1 MVIGTSEGTR
11 IVEQPAQEQ
20 QQGLVHG
27 LRWGIKSSFVDYVRR
42 MPDGKGSV
50 GDGAVPVGTGDL
62 FYEFDA
68 AASGAD
74 VLAFRGDVRFSGH
87 FGMLFVRV
95 AHPRLELGGER
106 AVLSIEDPEARADAP
121 RAPRAPRVPLVTATL
136 QRVGTQA
143 GTEVWGSDD
152 VALTAEG
159 VALFNDVYAEGEPFE
174 PLVLQLPVS
183 SLRTDRAG

>member
-1 MVIGTSEGTR
+1 MEAGEEER
-11 IVEQPAQEQ
+11 
-20 QQGLVHG
+20 QGLVHG
-27 LRWGIKSSFVDYVRR
+27 LRWGLKKSFVDYVRR

-62 FYEFDA
+62 FYEHDA
-68 AASGAD
+68 GRSGAR
-74 VLAFRGDVRFSGH
+74 VWAFRGDVRFRGH

-95 AHPRLELGGER
+95 ANPWLEIDGSSV
-106 AVLSIEDPEARADAP
+106 VLSIEDPQARED
-121 RAPRAPRVPLVTATL
+121 APRVPLVTGTL
-136 QRVGTQA
+136 QRLGDQD

-174 PLVLQLPVS
+174 PLVVQLPLS
-183 SLRTDRAG
+183 RAR